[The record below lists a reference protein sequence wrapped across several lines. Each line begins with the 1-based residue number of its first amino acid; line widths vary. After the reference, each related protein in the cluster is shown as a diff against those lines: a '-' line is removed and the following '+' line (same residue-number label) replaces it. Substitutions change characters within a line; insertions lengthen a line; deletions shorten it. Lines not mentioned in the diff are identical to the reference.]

1 MTVAFWCVL
10 FAALMPLGLAITAK
24 AGDRSFDNRRTRLW
38 YEGLSGYRQRAGW
51 AQQNSFEALPIFAS
65 AVIIAHLAG
74 ADPARIDLLAVLFI
88 VSRLVFAGCYLAD
101 WHIARS
107 LAWLAGIGC
116 CIALF
121 VAAA

>member
-10 FAALMPLGLAITAK
+10 IAALMPLGLAITAK
-24 AGDRSFDNRRTRLW
+24 AGDRTFDNRRTRLW
-38 YEGLSGYRQRAGW
+38 YAGLSGYRQRAGW
-51 AQQNSFEALPIFAS
+51 AQQNSFEALPIFAA
-65 AVIIAHLAG
+65 AVIIAHIAG

-88 VSRLVFAGCYLAD
+88 VSRLFFAGFYLAD

-107 LAWLAGIGC
+107 LAWLFGLGC

-121 VAAA
+121 IAAA